1 MWWIAARWT
10 DRHDWRSGFHLIIE
24 TLERKLLLL
33 KLLNLLQPIL
43 VLFIFPHICIY
54 HYNIGLMNMN
64 ISEKLSIHTFI
75 NTPACYHPR
84 GVNECRFVRAAGV
97 VFLGARCHL
106 ACPDTQGYGISTQNA
121 SFEMKTLCI
130 LTQTVTFSYTSIN
143 LSAST
148 GHKPGSPRCCG
159 ARQFRF
165 LFRLFSFFKLCHF
178 LWHSWI
184 MQRL

>member
-1 MWWIAARWT
+1 MHIPLQYRINEHEYEREAQHSYFYKHSSLLSSPRYKLVPFCQSC
-10 DRHDWRSGFHLIIE
+10 RRS
-24 TLERKLLLL
+24 
-33 KLLNLLQPIL
+33 
-43 VLFIFPHICIY
+43 LF
-54 HYNIGLMNMN
+54 
-64 ISEKLSIHTFI
+64 
-75 NTPACYHPR
+75 
-84 GVNECRFVRAAGV
+84 
-97 VFLGARCHL
+97 RCHL
-106 ACPDTQGYGISTQNA
+106 ARPDTQGYGISTQNA

-178 LWHSWI
+178 L
-184 MQRL
+184 